1 MRIPHRASRVFAAL
15 VVIGAYFLAIGSVS
29 GADEKPSPIV
39 AAVKAKLKDENKPF
53 TMLVF
58 IQVKEGSE
66 EKFEAAF
73 AKAIAGTRKEKGNLA
88 YQLNRDPQ
96 KPGAYV
102 VYERWQDLAALDA
115 HLKTPHIAAMRAA
128 TGDLRTG
135 GAEVKV
141 YVPAGE

>member
-1 MRIPHRASRVFAAL
+1 MRFQHFAILDIVVAAFIASGRTPSARA
-15 VVIGAYFLAIGSVS
+15 
-29 GADEKPSPIV
+29 ADEKPNPIV
-39 AAVKAKLKDENKPF
+39 AEVKANLKDPSKPF

-88 YQLNRDPQ
+88 YQLNRDVK

-102 VYERWQDLAALDA
+102 VYERWTDLAALDA
-115 HLKTPHIAAMRAA
+115 HLKTPHLVTLRKD
-128 TGDLRTG
+128 TGDLRV
-135 GAEVKV
+135 GASEVKV
-141 YVPAGE
+141 FIPAGE